1 MIVRDRLGVA
11 AVRGVA
17 TYCPL
22 LRIAEAKCDAAVG
35 GEVVPLDAR
44 HPEER
49 GAFEHLRSRIAAM
62 GDAALSDRLED
73 LRQKHEIWVAPRL
86 VPERWAVYV
95 EAPSL
100 VKRIAIHRDALLLPV
115 ARRYATPR
123 PAG

>member
-49 GAFEHLRSRIAAM
+49 EAFEHLRSRIAAM
-62 GDAALSDRLED
+62 GHAALSDRLQD

-86 VPERWAVYV
+86 VPVRWAVYV
-95 EAPSL
+95 EALDL
-100 VKRIAIHRDALLLPV
+100 VKGIAIRHDAPLDLV
-115 ARRYATPR
+115 AHLYRTS
-123 PAG
+123 